1 MQSTQVMPSELPP
14 NGRLTGHYCFQ
25 NRLYTVSYGAHQTVL
40 KTPTYEEAPPVNVAK
55 VVPNFSEP
63 RYLSLRYP
71 YMVFVPKYFPWRDE
85 LFKPLDYSFPNLPIE
100 EDDEIP
106 GRFRLRSDVA
116 ENCPWLFAGR
126 FTFLRTFPT
135 EASAR
140 SAAWCCKLNFLP
152 LLAYVSMAFWIAEGL
167 RAELLA
173 GEFAV
178 KPAFL
183 DLLSATVVRNWTA
196 ERVGCLYQIGG
207 PPGSESS
214 EQRAGRNEVES
225 LLSDIILAGCP
236 FPLYISWGSLPATIY
251 PGSVSEDLQR
261 TRIAKENAAER
272 QQRTQRQEN
281 AKKSG
286 RPSKTACVYY
296 WNDQGG
302 HYIRNRANRAEF
314 DDLWD
319 DYPRPQRRFDP
330 VHNEW
335 DLCVLFEQNEP
346 VFGKCGLPEDVEDGA
361 RANLCSRAR
370 SSGRGWQESDVP
382 LKWRGYWQDGG
393 ASWQKCLDRVMHRFR
408 EAPVTDSETESTVYE
423 SIGQELFD
431 VLEKRFGFVENRRR
445 RTSVPSK
452 LLAPHLLSTVIGV
465 PDIGNEL
472 AAEDLSS
479 RLSIFF
485 GQLTDA
491 SVRMTGA
498 QPYYVLRQR
507 DGGIGSQVI
516 LFPQAAD
523 LLEVLRRGWSPD
535 IRGCGQTSVGSRHQ
549 ILARLDERR
558 DRVLANYLPP
568 RTRTAPQID
577 LTSGLGTVEQWR
589 GSRGEQIPDVD
600 FLQQFDDTV
609 YDFGDCLWDGKSQHA
624 YWHEFL
630 TDHELDIL
638 CGVYHIGTGV
648 YTSDGVDTQCEEW
661 YQKRLEHF
669 EKGVFLPT
677 NTRKWR
683 KNLRFNAAVLKCWKG
698 SENVAAMIVEG
709 LIARAAAAR

>member
-25 NRLYTVSYGAHQTVL
+25 NRLYTVSYGTHQTVL
-40 KTPTYEEAPPVNVAK
+40 KTPTYEEAPPVDVAK

-71 YMVFVPKYFPWRDE
+71 YMAFVPKFFPWRDE

-116 ENCPWLFAGR
+116 EHWLSLESSLRLVGHKLMHMSESFKYPRLGWLASPWLFADR

-135 EASAR
+135 EALAR
-140 SAAWCCKLNFLP
+140 SAAWRCKLNFLP
-152 LLAYVSMAFWIAEGL
+152 LLAYVSMAFWIAEGYDL
-167 RAELLA
+167 ICAVEEPRVDWRAELLA
-173 GEFAV
+173 GEFAA

-261 TRIAKENAAER
+261 FIPSQDNLDSFHTPQGKMCFKQYAVSSHIDPESGEEFCQWREYPHKREPSDIDTAPPPVAHRSSPVPVNPFPPLPKHSAQRKNETIYEFFTRRGESNRTRIAKENAAER

-296 WNDQGG
+296 WDDQGG
-302 HYIRNRANRAEF
+302 HYIRNRVNRAEF

-346 VFGKCGLPEDVEDGA
+346 VFGVNYDNRRDDEDEDDDDDMDQHPIFPANADMATFLPSHATNTVEVRLPEDVEMEPEQSVFEG
-361 RANLCSRAR
+361 
-370 SSGRGWQESDVP
+370 E
-382 LKWRGYWQDGG
+382 
-393 ASWQKCLDRVMHRFR
+393 
-408 EAPVTDSETESTVYE
+408 
-423 SIGQELFD
+423 EL
-431 VLEKRFGFVENRRR
+431 G
-445 RTSVPSK
+445 
-452 LLAPHLLSTVIGV
+452 
-465 PDIGNEL
+465 
-472 AAEDLSS
+472 
-479 RLSIFF
+479 
-485 GQLTDA
+485 
-491 SVRMTGA
+491 
-498 QPYYVLRQR
+498 
-507 DGGIGSQVI
+507 
-516 LFPQAAD
+516 
-523 LLEVLRRGWSPD
+523 
-535 IRGCGQTSVGSRHQ
+535 
-549 ILARLDERR
+549 
-558 DRVLANYLPP
+558 
-568 RTRTAPQID
+568 
-577 LTSGLGTVEQWR
+577 
-589 GSRGEQIPDVD
+589 
-600 FLQQFDDTV
+600 
-609 YDFGDCLWDGKSQHA
+609 
-624 YWHEFL
+624 
-630 TDHELDIL
+630 
-638 CGVYHIGTGV
+638 
-648 YTSDGVDTQCEEW
+648 
-661 YQKRLEHF
+661 
-669 EKGVFLPT
+669 
-677 NTRKWR
+677 
-683 KNLRFNAAVLKCWKG
+683 
-698 SENVAAMIVEG
+698 
-709 LIARAAAAR
+709 